1 MTLRLVPRL
10 ALAAAAL
17 LIGSPAPG
25 ASPGPAA
32 EAELRNAFRLLAEQ
46 RVQEARDAFKNAEQI
61 SDGTCFRCLEGLAA
75 AESRLG
81 NYDAAIAA
89 SNDAAK
95 AASTPEESARAANQL
110 GLALAAKA
118 GKSGPELAQAEA
130 AYRKALELAPDKLNA
145 VVYNL
150 ATVLLRQGKR
160 KEGLEQLDE
169 FLRVEPE
176 GQRAAQARTLKR
188 IPYRAGET
196 PAPDFTVETLSGG
209 KLSLAG
215 LAGKVVLVD
224 FWATWC
230 GPCRLALPE
239 LQTLAAKMKREPFEL
254 VSVSADRY
262 LSTLRDFVSKN
273 KMTWPQLWDEKGE
286 LARNFSVA
294 SYPSYF
300 LIDPD
305 GVLISNIR
313 GWSPEIGQEIA
324 KNVRDAVDRA
334 KAGKKK
340 SAEDAPRGA
349 ASGRG

>member
-1 MTLRLVPRL
+1 VIHRLAPRL
-10 ALAAAAL
+10 AIATAAAL
-17 LIGSPAPG
+17 LFGSPAPG
-25 ASPGPAA
+25 ESPGPAA

-46 RVQEARDAFKNAEQI
+46 RVREARDAFRNADQM
-61 SDGTCFRCLEGLAA
+61 SRGDCFRCLEGLAA

-81 NYDAAIAA
+81 NYAAAISA

-110 GLALAAKA
+110 GLALSAKA
-118 GKSGPELAQAEA
+118 GKNGPELAQAEA

-150 ATVLLRQGKR
+150 ATVLLREGKR
-160 KEGLEQLDE
+160 KEGLERLDD

-188 IPYRAGET
+188 IPHRAGET
-196 PAPDFTVETLSGG
+196 PAPDFSVETLSGG

-239 LQTLAAKMKREPFEL
+239 LQTLVAQMKKEPFAL
-254 VSVSADRY
+254 VSFSADQY
-262 LSTLRDFVSKN
+262 LSTLRDFVAKN
-273 KMTWPQLWDEKGE
+273 RMTWPQSWDQKGE
-286 LARNFSVA
+286 LARDFSVG
-294 SYPSYF
+294 SYPTYF
-300 LIDPD
+300 LIDPE
-305 GVLISNIR
+305 GVIVSNFR
-313 GWSPEIGQEIA
+313 GWSPKTGEEIA
-324 KNVRDAVDRA
+324 KQVREAVARA
-334 KAGKKK
+334 KSEGKRPEEPSRTAG
-340 SAEDAPRGA
+340 G
-349 ASGRG
+349 GG